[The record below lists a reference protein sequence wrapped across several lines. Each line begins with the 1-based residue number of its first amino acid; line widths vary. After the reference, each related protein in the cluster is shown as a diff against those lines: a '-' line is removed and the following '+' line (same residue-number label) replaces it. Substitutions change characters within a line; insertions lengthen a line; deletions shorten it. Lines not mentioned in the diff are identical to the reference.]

1 MKNNQNASR
10 QGRSNPADSELNY
23 NDLAEGQK
31 AHQEHLQRL
40 KKYKKKRKQQIIGL
54 AIEGVLLVIAIVAY
68 VGVNWASGIF
78 NVITVPKSE
87 TNPPQQTSQEFPTL
101 PTHPQL
107 STSDTRA
114 ATSPSGETSSQA
126 ASQESLAPEPYT
138 NPDPNRTPEIQKGFH
153 TFVLFGVDARETSSM
168 LHSAQGD
175 VCIIITINKESGE
188 VRLASVFRDFYF
200 ESNNGEYM
208 KLTDAYNFQGAEHV
222 MAALNRNLDL
232 PISHFIVVNWK
243 TVADIVDIL
252 GGLDVDLTEIEAREL
267 RNYVSETRKA
277 TGRERVQSI
286 EPVAGV
292 QHLDGVHVVC
302 YSRIRYNVGADFAR
316 TERQRKVIGMI
327 LDKIKENT
335 SILKFNLI
343 RKIVETVSENLR
355 TTLTPGEILA
365 FAGQAQKYQIVG
377 TESFPK
383 YRGFASE
390 RICSTDYVRDVTEL
404 HSFLY
409 GNNEYVPSDNIRR
422 VAAYH
427 DTVLKTKQ
435 DLE

>member
-1 MKNNQNASR
+1 MKKNQNVSR
-10 QGRSNPADSELNY
+10 RSGSPSADTELNY

-40 KKYKKKRKQQIIGL
+40 KAFKKKRKQQIVGL
-54 AIEGVLLVIAIVAY
+54 IIEGVLLLIVIAAY

-78 NVITVPKSE
+78 GRITVPRNQ
-87 TNPPQQTSQEFPTL
+87 TNPAQPSTNYSSL
-101 PTHPQL
+101 PTHPMV
-107 STSDTRA
+107 STGDPQGSGTD
-114 ATSPSGETSSQA
+114 PSGETGTTLPSAETLST
-126 ASQESLAPEPYT
+126 EPYT
-138 NPDPNRTPEIQKGFH
+138 NPDPNRVPEIQKGFH
-153 TFVLFGVDARETSSM
+153 TFVLFGVDARETSSL
-168 LHSAQGD
+168 LHSTQGD

-188 VRLASVFRDFYF
+188 VRMASVFRDFYF
-200 ESNNGEYM
+200 ESDNGKYE
-208 KLTDAYNFQGAEHV
+208 KLTDTYNFQGAEHV

-232 PISHFIVVNWK
+232 SISHYVAVNWK

-252 GGLDVDLTEIEAREL
+252 GGLDVDMTLNEATEL
-267 RNYVSETRKA
+267 RKYVYETRLA
-277 TGRERVQSI
+277 TGRESVKSI
-286 EPVAGV
+286 EPKAGV
-292 QHLDGVHVVC
+292 QHLDGVHTVC
-302 YSRIRYNVGADFAR
+302 YSRIRYNTGADFAR
-316 TERQRKVIGMI
+316 TERQRKVIGLI

-343 RKIVETVSENLR
+343 RQIVETVSENMR

-365 FAGQAQKYQIVG
+365 LASQAQKYQIVATG
-377 TESFPK
+377 SFPVH
-383 YRGFASE
+383 RGFAGE
-390 RICSTDYVRDVTEL
+390 KICSTDYVLDVTEL
-404 HSFLY
+404 HSYLY